1 MEPTACR
8 LSCLLVTAIVMF
20 AYYVGV
26 FIYLNTLP
34 LEDKDAIAMLLL
46 WIYPFLGIT
55 TIVTAY
61 VMGMALWGCYRCLM
75 ARDYRPQQQLL
86 A

>member
-8 LSCLLVTAIVMF
+8 LSCLLVTLILAL
-20 AYYVGV
+20 AYYVGA

-55 TIVTAY
+55 AIIAAY
-61 VMGMALWGCYRCLM
+61 VMGMALWGIFRCLM

-86 A
+86 P